1 MFETSRPNA
10 AAIALYRAAVDRP
23 LANSLTTD
31 LYRLIPNSTDVT
43 VFAERPWTILNFA
56 IIGTP
61 VEGVVLGLS
70 KVDGPPHTD
79 GVTLTWGVTD
89 IEAAEAALKAAGAQP
104 DGPIRDIPGVV
115 RLLPFSDPDGNK
127 HQFWAPPK

>member
-1 MFETSRPNA
+1 MS
-10 AAIALYRAAVDRP
+10 IAYNQQLNCAMDVSDLDRAVDWYTRV
-23 LANSLTTD
+23 LGFKLNNRIDA
-31 LYRLIPNSTDVT
+31 I
-43 VFAERPWTILNFA
+43 NFA

>member
-1 MFETSRPNA
+1 MSIEYNQQLNC
-10 AAIALYRAAVDRP
+10 AIEVSDLDRAVDWYTRV
-23 LANSLTTD
+23 LGFKLNNRMDA
-31 LYRLIPNSTDVT
+31 I
-43 VFAERPWTILNFA
+43 NFA

-70 KVDGPPHTD
+70 KVDSPPHTD

-89 IEAAEAALKAAGAQP
+89 IEAAQAALKAAGAQP

-127 HQFWAPPK
+127 HQFWAQPK